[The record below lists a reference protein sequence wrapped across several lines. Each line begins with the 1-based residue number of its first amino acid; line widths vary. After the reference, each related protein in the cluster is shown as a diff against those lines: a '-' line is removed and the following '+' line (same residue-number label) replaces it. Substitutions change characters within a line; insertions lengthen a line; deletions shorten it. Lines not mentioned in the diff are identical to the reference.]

1 MLEDDCPVD
10 ELMQKYISVNDIS
23 PEAPLTRTEAGSLR
37 QILCGLTDEQ
47 WISQISKDNFPALI
61 TEYFSK
67 IQCSVSNTTANHLVS
82 LLISDDLYGAPST
95 WTASDVLSLGWLA
108 STLSVDQ
115 LSSIPS
121 HAIEGLTGEATK
133 FFTGSQWIA
142 LTGELF
148 V

>member
-67 IQCSVSNTTANHLVS
+67 IQCSGSNTTANHLVS
-82 LLISDDLYGAPST
+82 LLISEDLYGAPLT

-142 LTGELF
+142 LTGEVF